1 VLVVDD
7 LATLDDGSLSLGL
20 DGGSLSL
27 ALDDGGTH
35 GCARCCSPQCGL
47 VGGGLA
53 ALVHESLFLRLL
65 AVFMLGGG
73 LPALEDGR
81 IRFALIGGD
90 LADAWS
96 SAADSSSAPL
106 W

>member
-35 GCARCCSPQCGL
+35 GCVLG
-47 VGGGLA
+47 A
-53 ALVHESLFLRLL
+53 ALPC
-65 AVFMLGGG
+65 AG
-73 LPALEDGR
+73 L
-81 IRFALIGGD
+81 
-90 LADAWS
+90 
-96 SAADSSSAPL
+96 SAEASPR
-106 W
+106 